1 MSAPH
6 YLEYDVLFNGNKISS
21 FYLDVDLDNP
31 VEVFE
36 EVSKLFKTEYR
47 WFDAKVLFRFC
58 EYIYYAA
65 SNEYFVLEDHWYN
78 LERGE
83 LRLVLTD
90 VKDYGWY

>member
-21 FYLDVDLDNP
+21 FGLDVDLDNP

-36 EVSKLFKTEYR
+36 EVSKLFKTESR
-47 WFDAKVLFRFC
+47 WLDAKILFRFC
-58 EYIYYAA
+58 EHSYYTT
-65 SNEYFVLEDHWYN
+65 SKKDFVLEDHWYN
-78 LERGE
+78 SERGE

-90 VKDYGWY
+90 VKDYG